1 MAVFHYLVKN
11 DEGSRNEGDI
21 RAESM
26 DLALQKLTTNGQ
38 IVITLKEVDT
48 TFDFLGPFLDEI
60 NLTFERI
67 KNRVPLANIVFF
79 TRQLATMFSA
89 GLTLERAIQA
99 LAVEEKHKKFKKILT
114 EVGSSIRKGLNLSE
128 SLARHPGVFN
138 NLFVAMTKAGEVS
151 GNLNEILDQ
160 LASYLENLDDT
171 RRKVKG
177 AMTYPIF
184 MVIFL
189 GCMVLAMLVWIIPK
203 FSEVYAQLGASL
215 PGATRKMMDA
225 SAWVTENLGFMLF
238 NLILVSL
245 TVFLISKTQRGGFI
259 IDSIKL
265 KIPVFGN
272 LLDQSILNKFC
283 KTFGILIGAGVPVL
297 EAMGLLKKVVGNRV
311 YEKAV
316 ADASDYIRDGD
327 NISTA
332 LRRTEIFPSIL
343 LQLTST
349 GEETGEIDDLLDRAA
364 DYYHK
369 QVNAL
374 VERMTTLIE
383 PLLIL
388 LVGAVIALMV
398 VLTYLPVFHLGSALQ
413 SGL

>member
-1 MAVFHYLVKN
+1 MPTFEYIIRTQEGKRLEGKIDANNINAANEKLAKKKYTIVKL
-11 DEGSRNEGDI
+11 NE
-21 RAESM
+21 
-26 DLALQKLTTNGQ
+26 
-38 IVITLKEVDT
+38 KEVA
-48 TFDFLGPFLDEI
+48 FEFLGPFLDRLNFSIEK
-60 NLTFERI
+60 L
-67 KNRVPLANIVFF
+67 KNRIPITTLVFF

-89 GLTLERAIQA
+89 GLTLERAIQG
-99 LAVEEKHKKFKKILT
+99 LAVEEKHNKFKKILT

-128 SLARHPGVFN
+128 SLSRHPGVFN

-189 GCMVLAMLVWIIPK
+189 GCMILAMFVWIIPK
-203 FSEVYAQLGASL
+203 FSDVYSQLGASL
-215 PGATRKMMDA
+215 PGATKKMMDA
-225 SAWVTENLGFMLF
+225 SAWISENLGFMVF
-238 NLILVSL
+238 NFVLVFLIM
-245 TVFLISKTQRGGFI
+245 FLISKTQRGGFV
-259 IDSIKL
+259 IDSLKL
-265 KIPVFGN
+265 KIPVFGS

-297 EAMGLLKKVVGNRV
+297 EAMALLQKVVGNRV

-316 ADASDYIRDGD
+316 AEAANYIRDGY

-343 LQLTST
+343 LQLAST

-388 LVGAVIALMV
+388 LVGGVIAVMV